1 MKIKNT
7 QFPNGKKSP
16 ELYTEIS
23 EPRSSGLDSKNL
35 FPFPV

>member
-1 MKIKNT
+1 MEKNRR
-7 QFPNGKKSP
+7 SCIA
-16 ELYTEIS
+16 EIS